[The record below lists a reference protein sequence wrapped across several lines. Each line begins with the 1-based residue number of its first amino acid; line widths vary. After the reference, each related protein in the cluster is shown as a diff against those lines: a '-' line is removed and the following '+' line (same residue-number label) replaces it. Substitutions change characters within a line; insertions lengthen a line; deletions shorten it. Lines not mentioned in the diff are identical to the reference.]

1 MYNNVHMRKINIT
14 EARTKLPDLM
24 ERVYFKSESFILTRR
39 GIPMAKITPT
49 ENKGTIKPK
58 YTAEQ
63 RAKVIEEVAGMWK
76 NRWKGKSSTEVV
88 KILRKKAWRYHG
100 R

>member
-1 MYNNVHMRKINIT
+1 MQKISIV
-14 EARTKLPDLM
+14 EARQKLPKLM
-24 ERVYFKSESFILTRR
+24 SGAYFESKSYLLTRR
-39 GIPMAKITPT
+39 GIPMAKITPIGT
-49 ENKGTIKPK
+49 NKPEKSK

-63 RAKVIEEVAGMWK
+63 RAKVIKEVAGMWK